1 MNPRAFLR
9 RLSCSCACKT
19 VLLIKNE
26 SVYICTYICTHLSA
40 CASVLSGELS
50 CHGFGKKKEKEKKSC
65 LTSPR
70 HHHLK
75 KHRWAKFLKCL
86 PSENVSGE
94 FCQLRNNNSRYCGVR
109 ERSVRGFLISAGC
122 HVWNLTELQE
132 RERERERW

>member
-1 MNPRAFLR
+1 MHIHMHTSVSLCVCAQRRAFM
-9 RLSCSCACKT
+9 SW
-19 VLLIKNE
+19 VWE
-26 SVYICTYICTHLSA
+26 
-40 CASVLSGELS
+40 
-50 CHGFGKKKEKEKKSC
+50 KKEKEKKSC